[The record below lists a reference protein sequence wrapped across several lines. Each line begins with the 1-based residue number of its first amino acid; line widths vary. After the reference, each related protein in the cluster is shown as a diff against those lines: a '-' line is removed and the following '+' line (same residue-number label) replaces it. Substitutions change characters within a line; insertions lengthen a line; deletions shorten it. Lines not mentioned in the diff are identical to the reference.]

1 MQCFRPIPAEKKDL
15 LKFHSSDYLNF
26 LQTVTTENQVA
37 VHLKLTVM
45 HTSPS

>member
-26 LQTVTTENQVA
+26 LQTVTTENQVT

-45 HTSPS
+45 HISLS